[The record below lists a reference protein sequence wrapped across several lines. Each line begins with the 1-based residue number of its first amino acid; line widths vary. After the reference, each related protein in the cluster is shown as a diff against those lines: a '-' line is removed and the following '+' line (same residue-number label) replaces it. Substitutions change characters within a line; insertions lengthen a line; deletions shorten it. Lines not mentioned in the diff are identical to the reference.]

1 MMNISPAST
10 PLDQLD
16 DAVAVLTFLADV
28 APALGDP
35 RHGGPCPFLQSKRL
49 QPLPLQFFH
58 RTATAPAPRI
68 PAL

>member
-28 APALGDP
+28 APALGDE
-35 RHGGPCPFLQSKRL
+35 RHGGLNDTSAHGLCCILHAVAATVAAAG
-49 QPLPLQFFH
+49 QPP
-58 RTATAPAPRI
+58 TS
-68 PAL
+68 

>member
-1 MMNISPAST
+1 MMNISPART

-35 RHGGPCPFLQSKRL
+35 RHGGLNDTAAHGLCCILHAVAATVAAAG
-49 QPLPLQFFH
+49 QPP
-58 RTATAPAPRI
+58 TT
-68 PAL
+68 